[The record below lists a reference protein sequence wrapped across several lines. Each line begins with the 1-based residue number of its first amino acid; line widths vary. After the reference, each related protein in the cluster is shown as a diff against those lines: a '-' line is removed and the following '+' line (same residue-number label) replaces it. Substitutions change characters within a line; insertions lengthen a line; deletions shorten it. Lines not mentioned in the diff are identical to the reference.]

1 MGLIQIVKNPPA
13 MWEPGFDPW
22 IGKVPWGR
30 AWQPTPIFLSGETP
44 WAEEPGGLQSMGSQG
59 MRDN

>member
-30 AWQPTPIFLSGETP
+30 AWQPTPIFLSGESP